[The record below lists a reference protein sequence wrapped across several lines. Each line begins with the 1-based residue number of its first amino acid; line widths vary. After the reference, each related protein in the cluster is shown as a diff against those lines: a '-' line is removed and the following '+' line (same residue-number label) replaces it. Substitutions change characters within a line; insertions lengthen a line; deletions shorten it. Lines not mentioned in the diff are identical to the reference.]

1 MSEPYDLAI
10 VGAGPAGMAAAT
22 TAAELGLRS
31 VVLDEQ
37 DAPGGQ
43 IYRSI
48 ERVARDHPQR
58 FALLG
63 EDYAAGL
70 ALVRKFRDCGADF
83 RPGSTVWQVQVP
95 LGILYSSQGASHAV
109 RARRIL
115 IATGAMERPMPLPG
129 WTLPGVMTVGAAQIL
144 LKTVGAV
151 PQGRVVLVGC
161 GPLLLLFA
169 WQLLQ
174 ANVRVAAVVDTSAAG
189 ARGRAVHHLPRA
201 LMAPGY
207 VGKGLRYIRLLREAG
222 IATIDN
228 VESVQVSGTDRVQ
241 EVLVTRNGQVERL
254 AADVALL
261 HQGLVPNANL
271 GWALRCEHEWS
282 ESQRCFVPSTD
293 PWGLASQADVQFAG
307 DCAGISGA
315 RAAEHAGRLAA
326 LEAAQR
332 LGRITAAER
341 DQRARAPAAELRRD
355 RRIRPLLEALYRPR
369 DRFVAPE
376 QDDVIVCRCEEATAG
391 DIRRAVSQGCPG
403 PNQMKAFVRCGM
415 GPCQGR
421 MCGLTVT
428 EVMAAARNVAP
439 SAIGYYRIRPPI
451 KPLALGE
458 LASLRLE

>member
-22 TAAELGLRS
+22 TAAELGLRT

-37 DAPGGQ
+37 EAPGGQ

-58 FALLG
+58 LAMLG

-70 ALVRKFRDCGADF
+70 ALVRAFRACSVDY
-83 RPGSTVWQVQVP
+83 RPGSTVWQVEQP
-95 LGILYSSQGASHAV
+95 LGILYSAHGESHRL

-115 IATGAMERPMPLPG
+115 IATGAMERPMPLAG
-129 WTLPGVMTVGAAQIL
+129 WTLPGVMTAGAAQIL

-174 ANVRVAAVVDTSAAG
+174 ANVRVSALVDTSTPG
-189 ARGRAVHHLPRA
+189 ARRRAARHLPTA

-207 VGKGLRYIRLLREAG
+207 VGKGLRYIRVLREAG
-222 IATIDN
+222 IAMLDN
-228 VESVQVSGTDRVQ
+228 FEHVQLNGSERVEEVVVKRSGAT
-241 EVLVTRNGQVERL
+241 ERL
-254 AADVALL
+254 AADVVLL

-271 GWALRCEHEWS
+271 GWALRCEHEWN
-282 ESQRCFVPSTD
+282 ESQRCFIPRVDS
-293 PWGLASQADVQFAG
+293 WGLASQAEIQFAG
-307 DCAGISGA
+307 DCAGIVGA
-315 RAAEHAGRLAA
+315 RSAEHAGRLAA
-326 LEAAQR
+326 LESAYR
-332 LGRITAAER
+332 LERIDATAR
-341 DQRARAPAAELRRD
+341 DAKARAPIAELRRH
-355 RRIRPLLEALYRPR
+355 RRIRPLLEALYRPG
-369 DRFVAPE
+369 DRYVAPE
-376 QDDVIVCRCEEATAG
+376 QDDVIVCRCEEANAG
-391 DIRRAVSQGCPG
+391 DIRRAVAHGCPG
-403 PNQMKAFVRCGM
+403 PNQMKAFIRCGM

-428 EVMAAARNVAP
+428 ELMAAARNVSP
-439 SAIGYYRIRPPI
+439 NEIGYYRIRPPI

-458 LASLRLE
+458 LAALQLE

>member
-1 MSEPYDLAI
+1 MSEPHDLAI
-10 VGAGPAGMAAAT
+10 VGAGPAGMAAAIA
-22 TAAELGLRS
+22 AAELGLRS

-58 FALLG
+58 LALLG

-70 ALVRKFRDCGADF
+70 SLVRAFRDCGADY
-83 RPGSTVWQVQVP
+83 RPGSTVWQVQEP

-129 WTLPGVMTVGAAQIL
+129 WTLPGVMAVGAAQIL

-174 ANVRVAAVVDTSAAG
+174 ANVRVTAVVDTSAAG
-189 ARGRAVHHLPRA
+189 ARRRAVRHLPGA

-207 VGKGLRYIRLLREAG
+207 VGKGLRYIRMLREAG

-228 VESVQVSGTDRVQ
+228 VEHVQLNGTDRVQ
-241 EVLVTRNGQVERL
+241 EVVVTRSGEAERL
-254 AADVALL
+254 AADVVLL

-271 GWALRCEHEWS
+271 GWALRCEHAWND
-282 ESQRCFVPSTD
+282 SQRCFLPSTD
-293 PWGLASQADVQFAG
+293 AWGLASQADVQFAG
-307 DCAGISGA
+307 DCAGIAGA

-355 RRIRPLLEALYRPR
+355 RRIRPLLEALYRPS

-376 QDDVIVCRCEEATAG
+376 QEDVIVCRCEEATAG
-391 DIRRAVSQGCPG
+391 DIRRAVAQGCPG

-428 EVMAAARNVAP
+428 EVMAAARKVAP
-439 SAIGYYRIRPPI
+439 GAIGYYRIRPPI

-458 LASLRLE
+458 LAALRLE